1 MSIREDVRAEIKA
14 QMKKVDE
21 YSPVYTLGM
30 QLMDI
35 LDELPEAASEVVLAD
50 LRGKGMTI
58 ADCEKKIKAKADE
71 IHKKRGGNVA
81 IPPHIAEGII
91 REFYGIA
98 EFEPKAGRP
107 ELRLADTPDPEAEPA
122 VEPEKEPKPAKGLA
136 IRLEDFL

>member
-14 QMKKVDE
+14 QMEKVDE
-21 YSPVYTLGM
+21 YSPAYTVGL

-50 LRGKGMTI
+50 LSGKGMTI

-98 EFEPKAGRP
+98 EFEMQPARMEP
-107 ELRLADTPDPEAEPA
+107 RLDAAPTPAA
-122 VEPEKEPKPAKGLA
+122 EPEKEPKPAKGLA
-136 IRLEDFL
+136 IRLEDFF